1 MACRIRNEEDDRRS
15 SPSSS
20 SSSIVNDALLLT
32 TMCLIGL
39 PVDVHIKDG
48 SVYSGIFH
56 TASVHDSYAI
66 VLKRAKMVKK
76 GSCNSNVANEDVIGT
91 LIIQSKDLVQ
101 VVAKKVIIRADGV
114 AGHETGDD
122 TGAVACSFP
131 SNGISLTE
139 SNKTTSKSNAGQPH
153 TNQIRCSSRSE
164 NGFTN
169 GYKPENII
177 HTANASEVKSLDT
190 RGSTK
195 KEENL
200 NDPCNNR
207 KNDTHTSSSEPLVT
221 SSAPNEPVTTKI
233 PNLNR
238 TVKESKLNPGAKT
251 FSPSFPNKRS
261 PTLPTIA
268 MGSNL
273 AYIPDSYPTVPV
285 AGPQPEV
292 EISPFAP
299 HHLPLKFVP
308 YGANDVQHPPPIV
321 GYMTNRSQP
330 VRYAGPY
337 HPVQTAPTYVQPNSQ
352 NVMVGRLGPVV
363 YVHPVSQDVVPSP
376 NNFSSIL
383 TPHPI
388 HVPKH
393 QGTAAGQPLQLCVA
407 PPFIGGGGQPP
418 FVLPS
423 HIPVSQPPYPV
434 MRPITVPGTNGF
446 LVSKFS

>member
-1 MACRIRNEEDDRRS
+1 MGCRNREEDRRS
-15 SPSSS
+15 PSS
-20 SSSIVNDALLLT
+20 NDALLLA

-39 PVDVHIKDG
+39 SVDVHIKDG

-56 TASVHDSYAI
+56 TASVHDRYAI
-66 VLKRAKMVKK
+66 VLKRAKMMKK

-91 LIIQSKDLVQ
+91 LIIKSEDLVQ
-101 VVAKKVIIRADGV
+101 VVAKKVIIRADGF
-114 AGHETGDD
+114 AGHETGDV

-131 SNGISLTE
+131 SNGVPLTE
-139 SNKTTSKSNAGQPH
+139 TNKTTNKSNVGQPH
-153 TNQIRCSSRSE
+153 TNQARCSSRTE

-169 GYKPENII
+169 GFKPKNIV
-177 HTANASEVKSLDT
+177 HTANALEVKDSDAK
-190 RGSTK
+190 GSTK
-195 KEENL
+195 KEESSD
-200 NDPCNNR
+200 DPYDNR
-207 KNDTHTSSSEPLVT
+207 KNCSHTSSSEPLVT
-221 SSAPNEPVTTKI
+221 SSAPSETVTTK
-233 PNLNR
+233 NLNSSR
-238 TVKESKLNPGAKT
+238 PLKEFKLNPGAKT

-261 PTLPTIA
+261 PTPPTIA
-268 MGSNL
+268 MGANL
-273 AYIPDSYPTVPV
+273 AYIPDSYPGVPV
-285 AGPQPEV
+285 AGPQPDV

-299 HHLPLKFVP
+299 HPLPVKFVP
-308 YGANDVQHPPPIV
+308 YGGNTVQHPPPIV

-363 YVHPVSQDVVPSP
+363 YVHPVSQDMVPSP
-376 NNFSSIL
+376 NSISSIL
-383 TPHPI
+383 TPHQV

-393 QGTAAGQPLQLCVA
+393 QGTAAAQALQLCVA

-423 HIPVSQPPYPV
+423 HIPLSQPPYPV
-434 MRPITVPGTNGF
+434 MRPIAVPGSNGF